1 MIIQIKST
9 VVKEQIDTES
19 IYMLNSLIIT
29 FNEKNKN
36 EIIAHSTNENF
47 KQYFLEEITIIKN
60 NFREISGINVTWY
73 AVLNGANLKIIYH
86 ENYSDEEKNS
96 VLMQLTNSLNNKWY
110 VNKVDYDL
118 LDRTVE

>member
-73 AVLNGANLKIIYH
+73 AVLNGANLKIIYR